1 MRGKHG
7 FTLVEV
13 MIALVIL
20 MVVIVGF
27 MSTSSKL
34 MHTVTT
40 SDRQEAAI
48 RLAYDR
54 IEMIR
59 LDPRYT
65 KLESLYVATE
75 TSFPT
80 LPGFSRVTAMQQV
93 TAVAGKPADFKKV
106 TVTVSGPGLI
116 SAVKRTTTVAAP

>member
-1 MRGKHG
+1 MRGKSG

-20 MVVIVGF
+20 MVVVVGF
-27 MSTSSKL
+27 MSASGKL
-34 MHTVTT
+34 MHTVAVN
-40 SDRQEAAI
+40 DRQEAAI

-54 IEMIR
+54 LERVR

-80 LPGFSRVTAMQQV
+80 LPGYTRITQMTLVGGPTAP
-93 TAVAGKPADFKKV
+93 TDHKKV
-106 TVTVSGPGLI
+106 TVTVTGPGLL
-116 SAVKRTTTVAAP
+116 APVKRTTTVAAP

>member
-1 MRGKHG
+1 MRAKNG

-27 MSTSSKL
+27 MSTSSRL
-34 MHTVTT
+34 MHTVAVN
-40 SDRQEAAI
+40 DRQEAAI

-54 IEMIR
+54 IEMVR
-59 LDPRYT
+59 LEPRYP
-65 KLESLYVATE
+65 KLESLFVATE

-80 LPGFSRVTAMQQV
+80 LPGYTRVTAITLVGGSGQP
-93 TAVAGKPADFKKV
+93 TDHKKV

-116 SAVKRTTTVAAP
+116 APIKRTTTVAAP

>member
-1 MRGKHG
+1 MRTRNG

-20 MVVIVGF
+20 MVVVVGF
-27 MSTSSKL
+27 MSTSSRL
-34 MHTVTT
+34 MHTVATN
-40 SDRQEAAI
+40 DRQESAI

-75 TSFPT
+75 SSSPT
-80 LPGFSRVTAMQQV
+80 LPGYTRVTAMSLV
-93 TAVAGKPADFKKV
+93 GGAGQPTDHKKV
-106 TVTVSGPGLI
+106 TVTVSGPGLLAPI
-116 SAVKRTTTVAAP
+116 KRTTTVAAP

>member
-1 MRGKHG
+1 MRGKSG

-20 MVVIVGF
+20 MVVVVGF
-27 MSTSSKL
+27 MSASGKL
-34 MHTVTT
+34 MHTVAVN
-40 SDRQEAAI
+40 DR

-54 IEMIR
+54 IEMVR

-80 LPGFSRVTAMQQV
+80 LPGYTRITQMTLVGGPTAP
-93 TAVAGKPADFKKV
+93 TDHKKV
-106 TVTVSGPGLI
+106 TVTVTGPGLL
-116 SAVKRTTTVAAP
+116 APVKRTTTVAAP

>member
-1 MRGKHG
+1 MRGKNG

-20 MVVIVGF
+20 MVVVVGF
-27 MSTSSKL
+27 MSTSSRL
-34 MHTVTT
+34 MHTVAVN
-40 SDRQEAAI
+40 DRQEAAI

-54 IEMIR
+54 IEMVR

-65 KLESLYVATE
+65 KLESLFVATE

-80 LPGFSRVTAMQQV
+80 LPGYTRVTAITLVGGPSQP
-93 TAVAGKPADFKKV
+93 TDHKKV
-106 TVTVSGPGLI
+106 TVTVNGPGLLVPI
-116 SAVKRTTTVAAP
+116 KRTTTVAAP

>member
-1 MRGKHG
+1 MRAKNG

-27 MSTSSKL
+27 MSTSSRL
-34 MHTVTT
+34 MHTVATN
-40 SDRQEAAI
+40 DRQESAI

-80 LPGFSRVTAMQQV
+80 LPGFSRVTAMSLVGGPGQ
-93 TAVAGKPADFKKV
+93 AIGDHKKV
-106 TVTVSGPGLI
+106 TVTVTGPGLLT
-116 SAVKRTTTVAAP
+116 AVKRTTTVAAP

>member
-1 MRGKHG
+1 MRAKNG

-20 MVVIVGF
+20 MVVVVGF
-27 MSTSSKL
+27 MSTSGKL
-34 MHTVTT
+34 MHTVTVN
-40 SDRQEAAI
+40 DRHEAAI

-54 IEMIR
+54 IEMVR

-75 TSFPT
+75 TNFPT
-80 LPGFSRVTAMQQV
+80 LPGFTRVTTMALVGGPSQL
-93 TAVAGKPADFKKV
+93 TDHKKV
-106 TVTVSGPGLI
+106 TVTVSGPGLT
-116 SAVKRTTTVAAP
+116 SPVKRTTTVAAP

>member
-1 MRGKHG
+1 MRGKSG

-20 MVVIVGF
+20 MVVVVGF
-27 MSTSSKL
+27 MSTSGKL
-34 MHTVTT
+34 MHTVTVN
-40 SDRQEAAI
+40 DRQEAAI

-54 IEMIR
+54 IEMVR

-80 LPGFSRVTAMQQV
+80 LPGFTRVTAMQLVGGPGQP
-93 TAVAGKPADFKKV
+93 TDHKKV

-116 SAVKRTTTVAAP
+116 APVKRTTTVAAP

>member
-1 MRGKHG
+1 MRAKNG

-20 MVVIVGF
+20 IVVVVGF
-27 MSTSSKL
+27 MSTSGKL
-34 MHTVTT
+34 MHTVTVN
-40 SDRQEAAI
+40 DRHEAAI

-54 IEMIR
+54 IEMVR

-75 TSFPT
+75 TNFPT
-80 LPGFSRVTAMQQV
+80 LPGFTRVTTMALVGGPSQL
-93 TAVAGKPADFKKV
+93 TDHKKV
-106 TVTVSGPGLI
+106 TVTVSGPGLT
-116 SAVKRTTTVAAP
+116 SPVKRTTTVAAP

>member
-1 MRGKHG
+1 MRGKQG

-20 MVVIVGF
+20 MVVVVGF
-27 MSTSSKL
+27 MSTSSRL
-34 MHTVTT
+34 MHTVAVN
-40 SDRQEAAI
+40 DRQEAAI

-65 KLESLYVATE
+65 KLESLFVATE
-75 TSFPT
+75 TGFAS
-80 LPGFSRVTAMQQV
+80 LPGYTRVTAMSLVGGPGQP
-93 TAVAGKPADFKKV
+93 TNHKKV
-106 TVTVSGPGLI
+106 TVTVTGPGLL
-116 SAVKRTTTVAAP
+116 APVKRTTTVAAP

>member
-1 MRGKHG
+1 MRSKQG

-20 MVVIVGF
+20 MVVVVGF
-27 MSTSSKL
+27 MSTSSRL
-34 MHTVTT
+34 MHTVAVN
-40 SDRQEAAI
+40 DRQESAI

-54 IEMIR
+54 IEMVR

-80 LPGFSRVTAMQQV
+80 LPGFSRVTAMALVGGPGQP
-93 TAVAGKPADFKKV
+93 TDYKKV
-106 TVTVSGPGLI
+106 TVTVSGPGLL
-116 SAVKRTTTVAAP
+116 APVKRTTTVAAP

>member
-1 MRGKHG
+1 MRSKRG

-20 MVVIVGF
+20 MVVVVGF
-27 MSTSSKL
+27 MSTSSRL
-34 MHTVTT
+34 MHTVAVN
-40 SDRQEAAI
+40 DRQEAAI

-54 IEMIR
+54 IEMVR

-65 KLESLYVATE
+65 KLESLFVATE

-80 LPGFSRVTAMQQV
+80 LPGFTRVTAMSLVGGPGQP
-93 TAVAGKPADFKKV
+93 TDYKKV
-106 TVTVSGPGLI
+106 TVTVTGPGLL
-116 SAVKRTTTVAAP
+116 APVKRTTTVAAP